1 MAIRNV
7 VVLGFFDAE
16 QLATLGFTGG
26 GAVATGK
33 LKVAAGLY
41 VQLLRKMRADQVR
54 KEPYRSVLT
63 NREVR
68 IGILKEVVRRIEE
81 QQADDLFTIL
91 TV

>member
-26 GAVATGK
+26 GAVATGR
-33 LKVAAGLY
+33 LKIAAGLY
-41 VQLLRKMRADQVR
+41 IQLLRKRREQMRR
-54 KEPYRSVLT
+54 EPNRSILT